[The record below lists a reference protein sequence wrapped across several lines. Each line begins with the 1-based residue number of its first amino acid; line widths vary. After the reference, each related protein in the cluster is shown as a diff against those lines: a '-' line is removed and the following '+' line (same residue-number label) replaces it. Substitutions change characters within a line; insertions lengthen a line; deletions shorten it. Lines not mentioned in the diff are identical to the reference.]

1 MATTTMTTTTMTTTA
16 TTTADGRRGPR
27 HHAGDAPYPGRP
39 RRSRLVHSLVL
50 VGLAATGVAVAAG
63 AATGFVGGLA
73 SGSGTTPVGAPA
85 PFTALARPAG
95 DLAPGLEVPATVT
108 VENPYDRPVVVQ
120 SLTADGARLADGD
133 PACDPAVVGFAAT
146 VDPLAPASTVP
157 AGGQATFTGAVTMSA
172 AAVPA
177 CQGASFRIPVVV
189 AVRLS

>member
-1 MATTTMTTTTMTTTA
+1 MATTTTMTTTTTT
-16 TTTADGRRGPR
+16 TTTADGRRSPR
-27 HHAGDAPYPGRP
+27 HQAGDAPYRGRP
-39 RRSRLVHSLVL
+39 RRVRLVRSLAL
-50 VGLAATGVAVAAG
+50 VGLAASGVAVAAG

-73 SGSGTTPVGAPA
+73 SGSGTTPVGAPV
-85 PFTALARPAG
+85 PFTALARPAE

-146 VDPLAPASTVP
+146 VDPLALASTVP
-157 AGGQATFTGAVTMSA
+157 AGGQATFTGSITMSSA
-172 AAVPA
+172 AAPA

-189 AVRLS
+189 SVRLS